1 MTSSFTDAR
10 FPFLQP
16 RPTSAGKLREDR
28 SHIQETAG
36 AGKHTE
42 PTAETWNIICA
53 WMWELIGILT
63 AIGVLGAI
71 YSICRRY
78 DSQRLPE
85 WRSATINL
93 NTLIAILST
102 ILRNLLVFVLAEV
115 IGQAK
120 WTYFFRTKV
129 FEEYGPTRR
138 LIAMDQFDR
147 ATRGLTG
154 LLHLWPIIYTDTST
168 SIAVVLLVSSL
179 GMGSFVQQAT
189 QTQSCH
195 YPMVTVNASLPISR
209 NLTAGLPG
217 GGSSV
222 QGPLDIP
229 NLESAL
235 SSAVHP
241 DNGEVGPPVLVTCL
255 TGNCTFSDT
264 YHTLGVCHSCVDT
277 SSLISSRNWS
287 QVIEHEYSPI
297 NRTYTYR
304 ASTNHSLPN
313 GIAVVSSGN
322 STQLVAQA
330 TWENL
335 DWADSLVGPE
345 TRALS
350 KWAFANVSILTS
362 NWHRGQ
368 SGFTEYIAAT
378 CTIYPCL
385 RSYTSV
391 VTNGE
396 LRERLVGTIPVVPN
410 VVAAL
415 PSNITI
421 ADIHNIDWPDWSP
434 IIYGTSSGTHFQGIA
449 PNCSAN
455 NQTVAHTNKSLDKD
469 RERLLLLQAD
479 FNGNKPFIVKNITA
493 PRECIYGMDVVAW
506 SDFQSFMPDK
516 IFSGICD
523 LDYTFRDDSTQ
534 LDCHDDKFWLAEF
547 YNMSG
552 TTAAK
557 VMDQMG
563 AFTDRLFTKMRMGL
577 LNEPFLVSGQV
588 LATTVCTSIDYAWLL
603 FPLILVGASSGLLL
617 WTLLQSYIHRSH
629 EMIWK
634 SSTLPLLFYADRFET
649 LDVDDRSADTLQ
661 MLTDRPGIPMDLAQ
675 MSSEARQRKARFRK
689 FETGVSNDP

>member
-1 MTSSFTDAR
+1 MTSSFADVR
-10 FPFLQP
+10 FPFSQP
-16 RPTSAGKLREDR
+16 RPTAAGKLREDR

-36 AGKHTE
+36 PDERTG
-42 PTAETWNIICA
+42 PTAGIWSVVHA
-53 WMWELIGILT
+53 WMWELLGVLT
-63 AIGVLGAI
+63 AMGVLGAI
-71 YSICRRY
+71 YGICRRY

-93 NTLIAILST
+93 NSLIAILST

-120 WTYFFRTKV
+120 WAYFLRTKV
-129 FEEYGPTRR
+129 FEEYGPPRR
-138 LIAMDQFDR
+138 LIAMDQFDS

-154 LLHLWPIIYTDTST
+154 ALRLWPIICTDIST

-195 YPMVTVNASLPISR
+195 YPMDTVNASLPISR

-217 GGSSV
+217 DGDSV
-222 QGPLDIP
+222 QGPLDLP

-235 SSAVHP
+235 SSAVHL
-241 DNGEVGPPVLVTCL
+241 DNGEVGPPVIVTCL

-287 QVIEHEYSPI
+287 QVIEQEYSPI
-297 NRTYTYR
+297 NKTYTYR

-322 STQLVAQA
+322 LTQLVAQA
-330 TWENL
+330 TWESL

-396 LRERLVGTIPVVPN
+396 LRETLAGTIPVAPN

-415 PSNITI
+415 PSDVTI
-421 ADIHNIDWPDWSP
+421 ADIHNIDWLDWSA
-434 IIYGTSSGTHFQGIA
+434 ILYGTSSGTHFQAVA

-455 NQTVAHTNKSLDKD
+455 NQTVAHTNKSLDEH

-479 FNGNKPFIVKNITA
+479 FNGNKPFIVNNITA

-506 SDFQSFMPDK
+506 SDFNNFMIDE
-516 IFSGICD
+516 IFNGTCD
-523 LDYTFRDDSTQ
+523 LYYIFRDNTTQ
-534 LDCHDDKFWLAEF
+534 LDCHDGKFWLAEY

-563 AFTDRLFTKMRMGL
+563 AFTDRLSNKMRMGL

-588 LATTVCTSIDYAWLL
+588 LATTVCNSIDYKWLL
-603 FPLILVGASSGLLL
+603 FPLILVGTSSGLLL

-629 EMIWK
+629 ELIWK

-649 LDVDDRSADTLQ
+649 PDVEDRSADTLEI
-661 MLTDRPGIPMDLAQ
+661 LTDGPGIAMDLAQ
-675 MSSEARQRKARFRK
+675 MSSEAKQRKARFRK